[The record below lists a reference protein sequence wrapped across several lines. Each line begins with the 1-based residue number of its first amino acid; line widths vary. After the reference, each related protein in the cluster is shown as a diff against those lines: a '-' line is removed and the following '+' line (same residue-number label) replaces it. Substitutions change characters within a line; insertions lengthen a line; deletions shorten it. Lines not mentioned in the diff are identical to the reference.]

1 MPLLRAVRDPAAT
14 PMEAEPMTADEYLDA
29 LRAAALAG
37 DRKAAAFLDR
47 YASRLV
53 ELPTLPSTSADAA
66 TAHPALVARQA

>member
-1 MPLLRAVRDPAAT
+1 
-14 PMEAEPMTADEYLDA
+14 MTSDEYLDA

-53 ELPTLPSTSADAA
+53 EVPPLPPTTARSAIEHPAQLEAA
-66 TAHPALVARQA
+66 T